1 MGIYSR
7 ENESAKT
14 LKKEIEI
21 RAYIGADDTSGR
33 VSGSDKDTG
42 RVGRE
47 GKYFTSCRS
56 SVEAVRNER
65 RVDDSSVDNVA
76 KKTRIFV

>member
-33 VSGSDKDTG
+33 VSGSDEDTS
-42 RVGRE
+42 RVGSER
-47 GKYFTSCRS
+47 KDFTSRRS
-56 SVEAVRNER
+56 SVGSVRDER